1 LQNYFEDRDT
11 RPAMDAPAREGTARD
26 ALAVP
31 DFRRVYWSS
40 FASNIGRWMQ
50 NVALGVLAFE
60 QTEDPSFTT
69 LVISVQMIPLLVLSI
84 VGGSLADSMDRRVL
98 LIATQSWQAVLSGVL
113 AWHVWDGTFDRT
125 VLLLL
130 VFLTGL
136 GQALF
141 APAFNA
147 ILPTLVGRQNLS
159 AAISLNSAQMNGSRV
174 VGPVIGGL
182 LIPTVGI
189 GAVFALNAVTYLVV
203 ISALAS
209 VAIPTLQPLTSSI
222 KDRLL
227 GGIRIARRSSPIGRS
242 LLIMTTFSLLCLPFI
257 GLMPVIAEQSL
268 GVDAKSPTF
277 GFLYGAFG
285 LGALAGAISVGTLLL
300 QVPKQQV
307 VRFSLGSFG
316 VALAAFAML
325 ETAAFAFPVLF
336 LVGLFYFTMPTALST
351 FLQLHLG
358 DEVRGRV
365 MALWII
371 SFGGTVAITNLVSG
385 ALVELTSLRA
395 VLLGGAATALLMAV
409 AVRLEPGPMAT
420 DALLDEFE

>member
-1 LQNYFEDRDT
+1 
-11 RPAMDAPAREGTARD
+11 MDAPAAEGTARD
-26 ALAVP
+26 ALAMP
-31 DFRRVYWSS
+31 DFRRIYWAS

-60 QTEDPSFTT
+60 QTEDASFTT

-84 VGGSLADSMDRRVL
+84 VGGSLADSVDRRRL
-98 LIATQSWQAVLSGVL
+98 LIATQAWAALLGGVL
-113 AWHVWDGTFDRT
+113 AWHVWDGTFDEP
-125 VLLLL
+125 VLLVI

-147 ILPTLVGRQNLS
+147 ILPTLVGRENLS

-174 VGPVIGGL
+174 IGPVIGGL

-189 GAVFALNAVTYLVV
+189 GAVFAINAATYLV
-203 ISALAS
+203 IIAALVS
-209 VAIPTLQPLTSSI
+209 VAVPTMEPLTASI

-227 GGIRIARRSSPIGRS
+227 GGFRVAARSAPVGRS
-242 LLIMTTFSLLCLPFI
+242 LAIMTVFSLLCLPFI
-257 GLMPVIAEQSL
+257 GLMPVIAERNL
-268 GVDAKSPTF
+268 GVDAKSSMF

-285 LGALAGAISVGTLLL
+285 LGALTGAISVGTLLL
-300 QVPKQQV
+300 RIPKENV
-307 VRFSLGSFG
+307 VRFSLGCFG
-316 VALAAFAML
+316 VALAVFASL
-325 ETAAFAFPVLF
+325 RSPAPAFPVLY

-358 DEVRGRV
+358 DEIRGRV

-385 ALVELTSLRA
+385 AIVELTSLTL
-395 VLLGGAATALLMAV
+395 VLFAGAIASVFMAIF
-409 AVRLEPGPMAT
+409 VRLESGPMAT
-420 DALLDEFE
+420 KALLGE

>member
-1 LQNYFEDRDT
+1 
-11 RPAMDAPAREGTARD
+11 MDAPAREGTARD
-26 ALAVP
+26 ALAMP

-84 VGGSLADSMDRRVL
+84 IGGSLADSMDRRVL
-98 LIATQSWQAVLSGVL
+98 LIATQSWQAVFSGLL
-113 AWHVWDGTFDRT
+113 AWHVWDGSFDRT
-125 VLLLL
+125 TLLLL
-130 VFLTGL
+130 VFMTGL

-147 ILPTLVGRQNLS
+147 ILPTLVGRENLS

-174 VGPVIGGL
+174 IGPVIGGL
-182 LIPTVGI
+182 LIPAVGI
-189 GAVFALNAVTYLVV
+189 GAVFALNAVTYLFV
-203 ISALAS
+203 ISALFS
-209 VAIPTLQPLTSSI
+209 VAIPTLEPLTSSI

-227 GGIRIARRSSPIGRS
+227 GGIRIARRSPPVGRS
-242 LLIMTTFSLLCLPFI
+242 LLVMTTFSLLCLPFI

-268 GVDAKSPTF
+268 GVDAKSSTF

-285 LGALAGAISVGTLLL
+285 LGALAGAISVGTVLLR
-300 QVPKQQV
+300 VPKQQV
-307 VRFSLGSFG
+307 VRFSLVSFG
-316 VALAAFAML
+316 IALGGFAML
-325 ETAAFAFPVLF
+325 EAATPAFPMLF

-371 SFGGTVAITNLVSG
+371 SFGGTVAITNFASG
-385 ALVELTSLRA
+385 AIVELTSLRS
-395 VLLGGAATALLMAV
+395 VLLAGAATALLMAV
-409 AVRLEPGPMAT
+409 AVRLEPGPTAT
-420 DALLDEFE
+420 EALLEEFE

>member
-1 LQNYFEDRDT
+1 MGATATEGLI
-11 RPAMDAPAREGTARD
+11 EGTARS
-26 ALAVP
+26 ALSKP

-69 LVISVQMIPLLVLSI
+69 LVISVQMAPLLILSL

-98 LIATQSWQAVLSGVL
+98 LIATQTWQAVFSGLL
-113 AWHVWDGTFDRT
+113 AWHVWDGTFDKN
-125 VLLLL
+125 VLLVI
-130 VFLTGL
+130 VFMTGL

-147 ILPTLVGRQNLS
+147 IVPSLVGRENLS

-174 VGPVIGGL
+174 IGPVIGGF
-182 LIPTVGI
+182 LIPAVGI
-189 GAVFALNAVTYLVV
+189 GAVFAVNALTYLIV
-203 ISALAS
+203 IGALS
-209 VAIPTLQPLTSSI
+209 TVTIPVMAPLTSSV

-227 GGIRIARRSSPIGRS
+227 GGIRIARRSTPIGRS
-242 LLIMTTFSLLCLPFI
+242 LLVMTAFSLFCLPFI

-268 GVDAKSPTF
+268 GVDAKGSTF

-285 LGALAGAISVGTLLL
+285 LGALAGAISVGTVLLN
-300 QVPKQQV
+300 VAKERV
-307 VRFSLGSFG
+307 VRLSLACFG
-316 VALAAFAML
+316 VALAVFAL
-325 ETAAFAFPVLF
+325 LRSEIAAFPVLF

-371 SFGGTVAITNLVSG
+371 SFGGTVAITNFASG
-385 ALVELTSLRA
+385 AIVEVTSLTA
-395 VLLGGAATALLMAV
+395 VLLAGAIISVVMAI
-409 AVRLEPGPMAT
+409 AVRLEPGPLAT
-420 DALLDEFE
+420 EALLHEFE

>member
-1 LQNYFEDRDT
+1 
-11 RPAMDAPAREGTARD
+11 MDAPAAEGTARD
-26 ALAVP
+26 ALRVP
-31 DFRRVYWSS
+31 DFRLVYWAS

-69 LVISVQMIPLLVLSI
+69 LVISVQMFPLLILSV

-98 LIATQSWQAVLSGVL
+98 LIATQTWQAVFSALL
-113 AWHVWDGTFDRT
+113 AWHVWDGSFDRGT
-125 VLLLL
+125 LLLI
-130 VFLTGL
+130 VFMTGL
-136 GQALF
+136 GQSLF

-147 ILPTLVGRQNLS
+147 ILPSLVGRENLS

-174 VGPVIGGL
+174 IGPVIGGL
-182 LIPTVGI
+182 LIPAVGI
-189 GAVFALNAVTYLVV
+189 GAVFALNAVTYVF
-203 ISALAS
+203 IITALFTVTVPVMA
-209 VAIPTLQPLTSSI
+209 PLTSSI

-227 GGIRIARRSSPIGRS
+227 GGFRIARRSTPVGRS
-242 LLIMTTFSLLCLPFI
+242 LLIMTSFSLFCLPFI

-268 GVDAKSPTF
+268 GVDAKSSTF
-277 GFLYGAFG
+277 GLLYGAFG

-300 QVPKQQV
+300 RVPKEKV
-307 VRFSLGSFG
+307 VRYSLACFG
-316 VALAAFAML
+316 VSLAIFASL
-325 ETAAFAFPVLF
+325 RSAAPAFPVLF

-371 SFGGTVAITNLVSG
+371 SFGGTVAITNFWSG
-385 ALVELTSLRA
+385 AIVELTSLTA
-395 VLLGGAATALLMAV
+395 VLLAGAAAAV
-409 AVRLEPGPMAT
+409 AMAIAVRIEPGPMAT
-420 DALLDEFE
+420 EALLAES